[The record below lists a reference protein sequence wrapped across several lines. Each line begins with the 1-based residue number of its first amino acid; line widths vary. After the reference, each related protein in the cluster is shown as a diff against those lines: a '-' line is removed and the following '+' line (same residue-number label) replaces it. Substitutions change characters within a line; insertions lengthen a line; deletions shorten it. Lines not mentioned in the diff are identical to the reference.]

1 MRNPDWL
8 MIIFGVWTI
17 FLAVAIV
24 YILFY
29 AT

>member
-29 AT
+29 TT